1 MPKLPVLADHEIDRR
16 LAALADWMRQG
27 DAITR
32 TFTFDGF
39 PEATAFVQRLVE
51 PAESINHHPDVDV
64 RYNRVIITLSTH
76 ESGGL
81 TEHDFALAERIEEL
95 VR

>member
-16 LAALADWMRQG
+16 LAVLFEWMRQG

-32 TFTFDGF
+32 TFRFAGF
-39 PEATAFVQRLVE
+39 QEATAFVQQLVE
-51 PAESINHHPDVDV
+51 PAEGINHHPDVDV
-64 RYNRVIITLSTH
+64 RYDRVIITLSTH

-81 TEHDFALAERIEEL
+81 TENDFALAEQIDRL
-95 VR
+95 VG

>member
-16 LAALADWMRQG
+16 LAALSEWMRQG

-32 TFTFDGF
+32 TFIFAGF
-39 PEATAFVQRLVE
+39 PEATAFVRRLVA
-51 PAESINHHPDVDV
+51 PAEGMNHHPDVDV

-76 ESGGL
+76 DSGGL
-81 TEHDFALAERIEEL
+81 TENDFGLAELIDGL
-95 VR
+95 VS

>member
-16 LAALADWMRQG
+16 LAVLSEWMRQG

-32 TFTFDGF
+32 TFRFAGF
-39 PEATAFVQRLVE
+39 PEATAFVQQLVA
-51 PAESINHHPDVDV
+51 PAEGINHHPDVDV
-64 RYNRVIITLSTH
+64 RYDRVIITLSTH

-81 TEHDFALAERIEEL
+81 TENDFALAEQIDRL
-95 VR
+95 VG

>member
-16 LAALADWMRQG
+16 LATLADWMRQG

-51 PAESINHHPDVDV
+51 PAEAMNHHPDVDV
-64 RYNRVIITLSTH
+64 RYNRVIVTLSTH
-76 ESGGL
+76 DSGGL
-81 TEHDFALAERIEEL
+81 TANDFALAARIDTL
-95 VR
+95 VN

>member
-16 LAALADWMRQG
+16 LAALTEWMRQG
-27 DAITR
+27 DSITR

-39 PEATAFVQRLVE
+39 PAATAFVQRLVE
-51 PAESINHHPDVDV
+51 PAEAMQHHPDVDV

-76 ESGGL
+76 DSGGL
-81 TEHDFALAERIEEL
+81 TAHDFTLAERIDGL
-95 VR
+95 VG

>member
-16 LAALADWMRQG
+16 LAVLFEWMRQG

-32 TFTFDGF
+32 TFRFAGF
-39 PEATAFVQRLVE
+39 PEATAFVQQLVE
-51 PAESINHHPDVDV
+51 PAEGINHHPDVDV
-64 RYNRVIITLSTH
+64 RYDRVIITLSTH

-81 TEHDFALAERIEEL
+81 TENDFALAEQIDRL
-95 VR
+95 VG